1 MKLLLVHGR
10 LRERDPL
17 RIAVEDLKAEL
28 RRCGMDTE
36 PFSPLKTE
44 DLLCSGCGA
53 CKGAGLCVA
62 DPRAK
67 EFLRAADGCD
77 ALLFISSG
85 SLFGLDI
92 DMKNLLERA
101 ASLVLRRGD
110 RPLAGKKAAALLLCR
125 SGGRKSADQIAALL
139 QKLGLRPPEGGG
151 LSVLAP
157 GSPDTAQ
164 ALCALARLLT
174 ENGEQ
179 EGSV

>member
-101 ASLVLRRGD
+101 ASLALRREVN
-110 RPLAGKKAAALLLCR
+110 PMAGKRAAALLLCR
-125 SGGRKSADQIAALL
+125 SGGRRSADQIAALL
-139 QKLGLRPPEGGG
+139 QKLGLMPESGG
-151 LSVLAP
+151 LPVLAP

>member
-1 MKLLLVHGR
+1 MRLLLVYGR
-10 LRERDPL
+10 LRERGGL
-17 RIAVEDLKAEL
+17 RAAVEALTEEL
-28 RRCGMDTE
+28 RKNGVETE
-36 PFSPLKTE
+36 AFSPLKTE

-53 CKGAGLCVA
+53 CQGAGMCVA

-67 EFLRAADGCD
+67 ELLKAAAGCD
-77 ALLFISSG
+77 ALLFVTSG

-92 DMKNLLERA
+92 DRKNLLERA
-101 ASLVLRRGD
+101 ASLALRREVN
-110 RPLAGKKAAALLLCR
+110 PMAGKRAAALLLCR

-139 QKLGLRPPEGGG
+139 QKLGLMPESGG
-151 LSVLAP
+151 LPVLAP

>member
-10 LRERDPL
+10 LRERGGL
-17 RIAVEDLKAEL
+17 RAAVEALTEEL
-28 RRCGMDTE
+28 RKNGVETE
-36 PFSPLKTE
+36 AFSPLKTE

-53 CKGAGLCVA
+53 CQGAGMCVA

-67 EFLRAADGCD
+67 ELLKAAAGCD
-77 ALLFISSG
+77 ALLFVTSG

-101 ASLVLRRGD
+101 ASLALRREVN
-110 RPLAGKKAAALLLCR
+110 PMAGKRAAALLLCR
-125 SGGRKSADQIAALL
+125 SGGRKSAGQMASLL
-139 QKLGLRPPEGGG
+139 QKLGLMPESGEVTVTGSDE
-151 LSVLAP
+151 SV
-157 GSPDTAQ
+157 Q

>member
-1 MKLLLVHGR
+1 MRLLLVYGR

-62 DPRAK
+62 DPRGK
-67 EFLRAADGCD
+67 ELLKAAAGCD
-77 ALLFISSG
+77 ALLFVTSG

-101 ASLVLRRGD
+101 ASLAQRRDG
-110 RPLAGKKAAALLLCR
+110 RPLAGKRAAALLLCR
-125 SGGRKSADQIAALL
+125 SGGRKSAGQMAALL
-139 QKLGLRPPEGGG
+139 QKLGLMPESGG
-151 LSVLAP
+151 LPVLAP

-164 ALCALARLLT
+164 TLRGLARLLT

>member
-1 MKLLLVHGR
+1 MRLLLVYGR
-10 LRERDPL
+10 LRERGGL
-17 RIAVEDLKAEL
+17 RAAVEALTEEL
-28 RRCGMDTE
+28 RKNGVETE
-36 PFSPLKTE
+36 AFSPLKTE

-53 CKGAGLCVA
+53 CRGAGLCVA
-62 DPRAK
+62 DPRGK
-67 EFLRAADGCD
+67 EFLKAAGGCD

-101 ASLVLRRGD
+101 VSLALRRGD

-139 QKLGLRPPEGGG
+139 QKLGLMPESGE
-151 LSVLAP
+151 VTVT
-157 GSPDTAQ
+157 GSDESAQ